1 MGFFSSYDSTILMH
15 KVSHMKYL
23 FTTMQW
29 FSCVKL
35 NHNIYTLIKSYIF
48 LIDISYNWT
57 NGLNKEYVINYNW

>member
-48 LIDISYNWT
+48 LIDISYN
-57 NGLNKEYVINYNW
+57 